1 MEQVFYELFDDVPR
15 QGPGSDASTLKAL
28 QTVKDSLPQCPRILD
43 LGCGTGKQTL
53 NIAQQI
59 EDSLITA
66 VDNHEP
72 FLQKLADDSEEKGLS
87 RHITPLLGDMGK
99 LPFYPNSFDM
109 IWAEGSIFILGVEKA
124 LELWTPLLGKKGH
137 ICFSEMVFTEENP
150 SDECKNFLAE
160 IYPEMPSKEL
170 ITNALNKYGFEL
182 RSSFVSPHSD
192 WWNEYYTPI
201 LENLE
206 KMKVKYSDNNIADEI
221 IKGMETEIDIHRK
234 YGNQYGYMFF
244 SAVKK

>member
-15 QGPGSDASTLKAL
+15 QGPGSDASTIKAL
-28 QTVKDSLPQCPRILD
+28 NTVKDALPECPRILD

-66 VDNHEP
+66 VDNYEP
-72 FLQKLADDSEEKGLS
+72 FLQKLANKSEEKGLS
-87 RHITPLLGDMGK
+87 RNITPLLGDMGK

-124 LELWTPLLGKKGH
+124 LELWTPLLGNKGQ
-137 ICFSEMVFTEENP
+137 ICFSEMVFTNDNP
-150 SDECKNFLAE
+150 SEECKNYFAD
-160 IYPEMPSKEL
+160 IYPDMPSKEFIQSTL
-170 ITNALNKYGFEL
+170 ERNGFKVK
-182 RSSFVSPHSD
+182 SSFVSPYSD
-192 WWNEYYTPI
+192 WWDEYYTPI
-201 LENLE
+201 LSNIER
-206 KMKVKYSDNNIADEI
+206 MKRKYSDDKTADQI
-221 IKGMETEIDIHRK
+221 INGMETEIEIHRK